1 MLQRTMNIVH
11 KKSVWISIVV
21 FLNMLLALLIMV
33 DRKHSFPFL
42 SDGAMSL
49 LGKIEVGGE
58 PAIAT
63 TGAFSTSGS
72 SINGAKQYSVFTQ
85 WKLADQY
92 QDGSYL
98 VEAYRQYEIY
108 KDRNG
113 KTVKTVPTENFN
125 YIRYC
130 PGCEVKGLP
139 AE

>member
-1 MLQRTMNIVH
+1 MNIVH
-11 KKSVWISIVV
+11 KKSVWISVV
-21 FLNMLLALLIMV
+21 ALLNLLLALLIMV
-33 DRKHSFPFL
+33 DGKYRLSFL

-49 LGKIEVGGE
+49 LGKVEVGGE

-63 TGAFSTSGS
+63 GAFSASGS
-72 SINGAKQYSVFTQ
+72 SVNGTKQYSVFTQ

-108 KDRNG
+108 KDQNG

>member
-1 MLQRTMNIVH
+1 MLQRIINIVCQ
-11 KKSVWISIVV
+11 KSAWISIVV
-21 FLNMLLALLIMV
+21 LLNILLALLIMT
-33 DRKHSFPFL
+33 DRKPSFSFL
-42 SDGAMSL
+42 TDGAMSL
-49 LGKIEVGGE
+49 LGKVEVGGE

-63 TGAFSTSGS
+63 GAFTASGS
-72 SINGAKQYSVFTQ
+72 SANGAKQYSVFTQ
-85 WKLADQY
+85 WKLADRY

-98 VEAYRQYEIY
+98 VEAYREYEIY

>member
-11 KKSVWISIVV
+11 KKSVWISVV
-21 FLNMLLALLIMV
+21 ALLNLLLALLIMV
-33 DRKHSFPFL
+33 DGKLRFSFL
-42 SDGAMSL
+42 SDGAMNL
-49 LGKIEVGGE
+49 LGKVEVGGE

-63 TGAFSTSGS
+63 GAFTTSGS
-72 SINGAKQYSVFTQ
+72 SVNGAKQYSVFTQ

-92 QDGSYL
+92 QDGTYL

-108 KDRNG
+108 KDKNG

>member
-72 SINGAKQYSVFTQ
+72 SVNGAKQYSVFTQ

-139 AE
+139 ME